1 MFEDILELEGL
12 IPTIVLYVV
21 VGIMMWYLL
30 MKKPFFDWATKIGF
44 YIVLLPITYVIVNHY
59 RNKEW

>member
-1 MFEDILELEGL
+1 MFEDILELEGI

-30 MKKPFFDWATKIGF
+30 LSKDTYNWSSKIMF
-44 YIVLLPITYVIVNHY
+44 YIVLLPITYVIVNY
-59 RNKEW
+59 IKNK